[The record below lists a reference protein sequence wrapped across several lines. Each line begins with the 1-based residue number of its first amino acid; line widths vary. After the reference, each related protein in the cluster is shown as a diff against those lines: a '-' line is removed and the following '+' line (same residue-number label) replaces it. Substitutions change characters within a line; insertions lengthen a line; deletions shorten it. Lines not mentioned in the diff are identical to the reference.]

1 MALDRQGNNLLLSTE
16 GSYTVYARSDDGGVS
31 ETLRFAIDRT
41 GPVLGSEQVET
52 NGSTN
57 QDVVVRADE
66 DARFELDGVTIEDF
80 SRELTVTEPGRH
92 VVRAYDKA
100 GNRSA
105 AFVFTIEKSVP
116 ILSTNFYILNGVTRY
131 NVAVTADR
139 RVDYYVNGE
148 LVAENEYRCKF
159 LDPGVYEV
167 KAVDAAG
174 NESKTLKFEIRR

>member
-1 MALDRQGNNLLLSTE
+1 M
-16 GSYTVYARSDDGGVS
+16 
-31 ETLRFAIDRT
+31 
-41 GPVLGSEQVET
+41 
-52 NGSTN
+52 
-57 QDVVVRADE
+57 
-66 DARFELDGVTIEDF
+66 
-80 SRELTVTEPGRH
+80 
-92 VVRAYDKA
+92 
-100 GNRSA
+100 
-105 AFVFTIEKSVP
+105 FTIEKSVP

-139 RVDYYVNGE
+139 RVDYYVNGA